1 MPASMPMPAKANTP
15 ESGTE
20 APKTMSSCGL
30 APALAACASTE
41 AGKAAA
47 AAPARPRA
55 MRSRL
60 LILVVMDVSLVGC
73 RGKGSGPERP
83 QVEGAAGAPP
93 HLGQA
98 ERLEDQE
105 DDDQRPEHDGAHR
118 REHQRRVATERQ
130 RADDQLQQL
139 GHERHEH

>member
-1 MPASMPMPAKANTP
+1 MPASMPIPAKANTP

-30 APALAACASTE
+30 APALAACARAE

-60 LILVVMDVSLVGC
+60 LIFVVMGC
-73 RGKGSGPERP
+73 LLGGCDEGWRSGPERP
-83 QVEGAAGAPP
+83 EVEGAAGAAP
-93 HLGQA
+93 HLGLA

-105 DDDQRPEHDGAHR
+105 DDDQC
-118 REHQRRVATERQ
+118 
-130 RADDQLQQL
+130 
-139 GHERHEH
+139 